1 MNGDEQTGNG
11 AMSKNKD
18 PYLLKDL
25 AAREQAAKAMGGE
38 DRIRRQHDKGRMTA
52 RERIDLL
59 LDEDSFDEIGLHTR
73 SDLKEVREQT
83 PADGK
88 IAGFGHIDER
98 EIYVGADD
106 VTVFAGAGGRVG
118 MTKGWKGKDYAVEK
132 GIPVINLGDAAGA
145 RMPDILGSDG
155 LMKLS
160 WPIEKAPRDRRVP
173 MVAAIMGECFG
184 LPSWSAAV
192 SDIVIQVKGTVY
204 AVGGASII
212 TVATGEQ
219 VSDEEL
225 GGWEL
230 HAHTTGAVD
239 LFAEDD
245 RECLALIRRI
255 LSYFPSSNS
264 DLPPVI
270 PCHDDPKARLD
281 AVFKVVPEDSKQT
294 YDMHHLIEMIADE
307 GSMLELKPYF
317 DASLIT
323 TLARIDGQVTGI
335 LANNPMVTAGAMGP
349 GACEKA
355 TSFICMCDSF
365 NIPLLFLHDTPGFM
379 LCKEA
384 EERKMPMLI
393 MRFIEALQMC
403 SVPRVSVIIRKSYG
417 MAHFNMSGGRMQS
430 DQLMA
435 WPIAD
440 ISFMAPEVAVNVI
453 YGRKLQDAVDP
464 EKEAQGYVEEL
475 QRGSA
480 PWEAATLNLIDKVID
495 PRDTRMEIIRAFSR
509 ARGTSGRAGMSK
521 RLMANWPKMC

>member
-1 MNGDEQTGNG
+1 L
-11 AMSKNKD
+11 
-18 PYLLKDL
+18 Y
-25 AAREQAAKAMGGE
+25 
-38 DRIRRQHDKGRMTA
+38 
-52 RERIDLL
+52 
-59 LDEDSFDEIGLHTR
+59 TR

-118 MTKGWKGKDYAVEK
+118 MTKGWKGKEYAVEK

-155 LMKLS
+155 LMKVS
-160 WPIEKAPRDRRVP
+160 WPIDKAPRDRRVP

-184 LPSWSAAV
+184 LPSWTAAV
-192 SDIVIQVKGTVY
+192 SDIVIQIKGTIY

-212 TVATGEQ
+212 TVATGE
-219 VSDEEL
+219 
-225 GGWEL
+225 
-230 HAHTTGAVD
+230 
-239 LFAEDD
+239 FAEDD
-245 RECLALIRRI
+245 RECLALIRRV
-255 LSYFPSSNS
+255 LSYLPSSS
-264 DLPPVI
+264 SELPPVI
-270 PCHDDPKARLD
+270 PCHDDPRARLD
-281 AVFKVVPEDSKQT
+281 AVFKAVPEDSKQT

-307 GSMLELKPYF
+307 GSMLELKPNF

-355 TSFICMCDSF
+355 TSFICLCDSF

-453 YGRKLQDAVDP
+453 YGRKLQDANDP
-464 EKEAQGYVEEL
+464 DKEARGYIEEL

-495 PRDTRMEIIRAFSR
+495 PRDTRMEIIRAFRR